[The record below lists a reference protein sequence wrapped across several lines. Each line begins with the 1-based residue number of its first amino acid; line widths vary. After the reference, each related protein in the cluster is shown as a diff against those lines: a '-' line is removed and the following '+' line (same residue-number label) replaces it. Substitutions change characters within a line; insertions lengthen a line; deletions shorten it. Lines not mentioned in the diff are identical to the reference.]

1 MIHRTHQTFR
11 FSQNPFWLLSLRHI
25 GYQLRG
31 NIRDSYSL
39 LNVTNDSSDDE
50 VREAYLRLA
59 KIYHP
64 DSGTSSGDPR
74 KFNQVREA
82 YMTIKNHR
90 SSSSGIQADEQQ
102 MDSDLDFD
110 IQHTV
115 PQHRQYLNYDGVG
128 FGTPLQRQK
137 QYAQHRVRKA
147 SEDMFELKKA
157 KWTKPS
163 ESALMNKTKA
173 KARRNKIS
181 NTIDRVVEDLIQES
195 MQRGDFDNLAG
206 YGKPID
212 YKDRNPLLDTTTY
225 KINKMLKDEGFAPDW
240 IMLEK
245 DIRDALM
252 EARSHL
258 ARVIEKIGSPP
269 FSSPVQDRAWKFEYE
284 RFEAKISLVN
294 DSVKKFN
301 LIVPVLKKQ
310 LIPYSAERELNRVL
324 ENHKEYLA
332 GPLSRDLTPDPGLV
346 FVGDSLSGQAPQS
359 SSLDNVILWG
369 EVWKQIKSLFSWRKT
384 QEQS

>member
-1 MIHRTHQTFR
+1 MIRRTHQIFR
-11 FSQNPFWLLSLRHI
+11 HPRNPFQPLSLRLI

-31 NIRDSYSL
+31 NVRDSYSL
-39 LNVTNDSSDDE
+39 LNVTDDSTDDE
-50 VREAYLRLA
+50 VREAYLKLA
-59 KIYHP
+59 KVYHP

-82 YMTIKNHR
+82 YMTIKRHR
-90 SSSSGIQADEQQ
+90 SSSSDIEADEQQ

-115 PQHRQYLNYDGVG
+115 PQHRQYLSYDGVG

-147 SEDMFELKKA
+147 SEDMFELRKA
-157 KWTKPS
+157 KWKKPS
-163 ESALMNKTKA
+163 ESALVNKTKA

-212 YKDRNPLLDTTTY
+212 YKERNPLLDATTY
-225 KINKMLKDEGFAPDW
+225 KINQLLKDEGFAPDW

-252 EARSHL
+252 EARRHL
-258 ARVIEKIGSPP
+258 ARVIEKIGTPP
-269 FSSPVQDRAWKFEYE
+269 FSSPMQDRAWKFEYD

-294 DSVKKFN
+294 ESVKKFN

-324 ENHKEYLA
+324 ENHKEYLT
-332 GPLSRDLTPDPGLV
+332 GPLSKDPTPDPAQEYI
-346 FVGDSLSGQAPQS
+346 GDTLSGQLPQS
-359 SSLDNVILWG
+359 SSVDNVILWG
-369 EVWKQIKSLFSWRKT
+369 EVWKQIKDLFSWRKT
-384 QEQS
+384 QQQS

>member
-1 MIHRTHQTFR
+1 MIRRTHQIFR
-11 FSQNPFWLLSLRHI
+11 HPRNPFQPLSLRLI

-31 NIRDSYSL
+31 NVRDSYSL
-39 LNVTNDSSDDE
+39 LNVTDDSTDDE
-50 VREAYLRLA
+50 VREAYLKLA
-59 KIYHP
+59 KVYHP

-82 YMTIKNHR
+82 YMTIKRHR
-90 SSSSGIQADEQQ
+90 SSSSDIEADEQQ

-110 IQHTV
+110 IQHTI
-115 PQHRQYLNYDGVG
+115 PQHRQYLSYDGVG

-147 SEDMFELKKA
+147 SEDMFELRKA
-157 KWTKPS
+157 KWKKPS
-163 ESALMNKTKA
+163 ESALVNKTKA

-212 YKDRNPLLDTTTY
+212 YKERNPLLDATTY
-225 KINKMLKDEGFAPDW
+225 KINQLLKDEGFAPDW

-252 EARSHL
+252 EARRHL
-258 ARVIEKIGSPP
+258 ARVIEKIGTPP
-269 FSSPVQDRAWKFEYE
+269 FSSPMQDRAWKFEYD

-294 DSVKKFN
+294 ESVKKFN

-324 ENHKEYLA
+324 ENHKEYLT
-332 GPLSRDLTPDPGLV
+332 GPLSKDPTPDPAQEYI
-346 FVGDSLSGQAPQS
+346 GDTLSGQLPQS
-359 SSLDNVILWG
+359 SSVDNVILWG
-369 EVWKQIKSLFSWRKT
+369 EVWKQIKDLFSWRKT
-384 QEQS
+384 QQQS

>member
-1 MIHRTHQTFR
+1 
-11 FSQNPFWLLSLRHI
+11 
-25 GYQLRG
+25 
-31 NIRDSYSL
+31 
-39 LNVTNDSSDDE
+39 
-50 VREAYLRLA
+50 
-59 KIYHP
+59 
-64 DSGTSSGDPR
+64 
-74 KFNQVREA
+74 
-82 YMTIKNHR
+82 
-90 SSSSGIQADEQQ
+90 
-102 MDSDLDFD
+102 
-110 IQHTV
+110 
-115 PQHRQYLNYDGVG
+115 
-128 FGTPLQRQK
+128 
-137 QYAQHRVRKA
+137 
-147 SEDMFELKKA
+147 
-157 KWTKPS
+157 
-163 ESALMNKTKA
+163 
-173 KARRNKIS
+173 
-181 NTIDRVVEDLIQES
+181 
-195 MQRGDFDNLAG
+195 
-206 YGKPID
+206 
-212 YKDRNPLLDTTTY
+212 
-225 KINKMLKDEGFAPDW
+225 MLKDEGFAPDW

-269 FSSPVQDRAWKFEYE
+269 FSSPVQDRAWNFEYE

-332 GPLSRDLTPDPGLV
+332 GPLSRDLTPDPDLV
-346 FVGDSLSGQAPQS
+346 FVGDSLSGQVPQS

>member
-1 MIHRTHQTFR
+1 MTRRTHQIIR
-11 FSQNPFWLLSLRHI
+11 HPRNPFQPLSFRLI
-25 GYQLRG
+25 GYQLKG
-31 NIRDSYSL
+31 NVRDSYSL
-39 LNVTNDSSDDE
+39 LNVTDDSTDDE
-50 VREAYLRLA
+50 VREAYLKLA
-59 KIYHP
+59 KVYHP

-82 YMTIKNHR
+82 YMTIKRHR
-90 SSSSGIQADEQQ
+90 SSSSDMEADEQQ

-115 PQHRQYLNYDGVG
+115 PQHRQYLSYDGVG

-147 SEDMFELKKA
+147 SEDMFELRKA
-157 KWTKPS
+157 KWKKPS
-163 ESALMNKTKA
+163 ESALVNKTKA

-212 YKDRNPLLDTTTY
+212 YKERNPLLDATTY
-225 KINKMLKDEGFAPDW
+225 KINQLLKDEGFAPDW

-252 EARSHL
+252 EARRHL
-258 ARVIEKIGSPP
+258 ARVIEKIGTPP
-269 FSSPVQDRAWKFEYE
+269 FSSPMQDRAWKFEYD
-284 RFEAKISLVN
+284 RFDAKISLVN
-294 DSVKKFN
+294 ESVKKFN

-324 ENHKEYLA
+324 ENHKEYLT
-332 GPLSRDLTPDPGLV
+332 GPLSKDPTPDPAQEYI
-346 FVGDSLSGQAPQS
+346 GDTLSGQLPQS
-359 SSLDNVILWG
+359 SSVDNVILWG
-369 EVWKQIKSLFSWRKT
+369 EVWKQIKDLFSWRKT
-384 QEQS
+384 QQQS